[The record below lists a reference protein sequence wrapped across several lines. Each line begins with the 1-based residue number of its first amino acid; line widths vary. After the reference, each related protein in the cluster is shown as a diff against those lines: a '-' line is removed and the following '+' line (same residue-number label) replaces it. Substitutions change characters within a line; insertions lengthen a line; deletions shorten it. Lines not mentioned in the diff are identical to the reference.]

1 MEQRAMKILL
11 IRLCLLLGF
20 GASVLA
26 GPAGA
31 GSLIGGNTTETFRG
45 PGPWIDVTD
54 PAFGAKGDGV
64 TDDWRAIQNGLDAA
78 AAPVCATVA
87 LTCTSTNTFV
97 ISQTLKVPSC
107 VKFRGA
113 CGGGP
118 GITKAPIKLF
128 GSILKWVPS
137 TPPTTP
143 TPVVLYQGVAH
154 SSQEDM
160 DIDCQS
166 VALTVGTQYVSE
178 NGTPPSSF
186 NEFDRLLWNGC
197 HIGFAVGELTDTA
210 IPPQDCVQLKGYP
223 PPANPLPPGCYE
235 ADQFRL
241 EHFIVYG
248 TGADTTAE
256 GVRINA
262 LFGAQDSVI
271 RLGSVQLVNVGIHV
285 LSTAGLLTISE
296 FTGGSV
302 VAGGLSPALIQC
314 DNEVV
319 TCPNLINNESEGN
332 WTFAVL
338 DSSCN
343 PGGKPG
349 TPVWIA
355 NQWNNNVL
363 VNGCENITSIGNGTG
378 VGQMFAAG
386 SFECTPYDKNGIP
399 TPPCS
404 HVVSIN
410 DIWGPQPSN
419 AGNVTT
425 LAQGLNAD
433 PSIIAHNQILAAAPA
448 IKTVCSFPTNAN
460 AGDVTSCE
468 TATSGSF
475 FLGSDSLASLSRD
488 SSGNI
493 VSQQGFRGPIAPKST
508 GAETVGSPALP
519 YDGIFVGNTAADNT
533 EITGAVTGARTLTLP
548 DGNSST
554 SLVGSLTTTA
564 AATDDILIQGVT
576 AMSHCVLTPTNSS
589 AAANIASAF
598 VASKAARA
606 NTITIAHLP
615 VANMTY
621 DIQCTPN

>member
-1 MEQRAMKILL
+1 MKILL
-11 IRLCLLLGF
+11 FGLCLLFGF
-20 GASVLA
+20 GAFVLA
-26 GPAGA
+26 DFVLAEPAQG
-31 GSLIGGNTTETFRG
+31 GSLIGGNATESFRG

-54 PAFGAKGDGV
+54 PAFGARGDGA
-64 TDDWRAIQNGLDAA
+64 TNDWKAIQGALDAA
-78 AAPVCATVA
+78 AALVCATVA

-97 ISQTLKVPSC
+97 VSQTLTVPSC

-118 GITKAPIKLF
+118 GITKAPVKLF
-128 GSILKWVPS
+128 GSTLKWVPS
-137 TPPTTP
+137 QPLSPS

-160 DIDCQS
+160 DIDCQN
-166 VALTVGTQYVSE
+166 VPLAVGTQYNSE
-178 NGTPPSSF
+178 HGTPPSSF
-186 NEFDRLLWNGC
+186 NEFDHLVWNGC
-197 HIGFAVGELTDTA
+197 HIGFVVGELTDKA
-210 IPPQDCVQLKGYP
+210 IPPQDCVQIKGYP
-223 PPANPLPPGCYE
+223 PPPNPPPPGCYE

-248 TGADTTAE
+248 AGADTTAE

-262 LFGAQDSVI
+262 LYGAQDSVI
-271 RLGSVQLVNVGIHV
+271 RLGSVQLVNIGIHV
-285 LSTAGLLTISE
+285 LSTDGLLTISE

-302 VAGGLSPALIQC
+302 VAGGASPALIQC
-314 DNEVV
+314 DSEVV

-332 WTFAVL
+332 WAFAVL

-343 PGGKPG
+343 PAGKPG

-363 VNGCENITSIGNGTG
+363 VKGCENITSIGNGTG
-378 VGQMFAAG
+378 VGQMFAEG
-386 SFECTPYDKNGIP
+386 SFECAPYNKNGVP
-399 TPPCS
+399 TPPCA
-404 HVVSIN
+404 HVVSIS
-410 DIWGPQPSN
+410 DSWGSQPSN
-419 AGNVTT
+419 AANITAVG
-425 LAQGLNAD
+425 QGLNVD
-433 PSIIAHNQILAAAPA
+433 PSIIAHNQILAAPA
-448 IKTVCSFPTNAN
+448 TPPGCSFPTNAH
-460 AGDVTSCE
+460 AGDVTACE

-488 SSGNI
+488 SIGNI

-508 GAETVGSPALP
+508 GAETVGSAALP
-519 YDGIFVGNTAADNT
+519 YSGMFIGSAGAANTQ
-533 EITGAVTGARTLTLP
+533 ITGAVTGARTLTLP

-576 AMSHCVLTPTNSS
+576 AVSHCVLTPTNSS

-606 NTITIAHLP
+606 NTITIAHMP